1 MKLSIVI
8 TGSEFVSGTKQDTNS
23 VFFAKEAF
31 EKGLDV
37 SSIHICKDD
46 IDEIS
51 HTIKHALELN
61 DIVIVSGGLG
71 PTFDDVTRDA
81 VALAVN
87 EKLVYDDD
95 WLEYLKKDYQIRNV
109 EFNTQRMKM
118 ALRLENSKPIPNKIG
133 KALGFIY
140 QKGNKTILVLPG
152 IPSEAKE
159 MFNSALNALGYD
171 KKLREV
177 FLLRTFG
184 LKESDVSELV
194 KKFDGVFLNVSAK
207 GTDVYTSKDNYE
219 TIKQILGTYVY
230 AEGEHEM
237 EEIVGNLLKKH
248 SLTVSTAE
256 SSTGGLIISRLI
268 NIAGSSD
275 YTCGGVVSYSNE
287 AKMNILGVKKH
298 TLDNFGAV
306 SCQTAQEMLFGAK
319 KLFNSDIVVC
329 DTGIAGPTGATLEKS
344 VGLHYIGIMFKDK
357 VDIYK
362 EIYQAD
368 RNNTRLYISQYALNL
383 IRMSI
388 LNFSQI

>member
-1 MKLSIVI
+1 MKVSIVI
-8 TGSEFVSGTKQDTNS
+8 TGSEFVTGTKHDTNS

-51 HTIKHALELN
+51 HCIKHALAFN

-71 PTFDDVTRDA
+71 PTFDDVTREA
-81 VALAVN
+81 IALVVG

-95 WLEYLKKDYQIRNV
+95 WLEYLKKDYQMRNV
-109 EFNTQRMKM
+109 ELSQTRMKM
-118 ALRLENSKPIPNKIG
+118 ALRLENSKPIHNKLG

-140 QKGNKTILVLPG
+140 QKDNKTIVVLPG

-159 MFNSALNALGYD
+159 MFNDALSWLGYI

-194 KKFDGVFLNVSAK
+194 KKFNGVFLNVSAK
-207 GTDVYTSKDNYE
+207 GTDVYLSKDNYE
-219 TIKQILGTYVY
+219 LIKQMLGTYVY

-256 SSTGGLIISRLI
+256 SSTGGLIAARLI

-275 YTCGGVVSYSNE
+275 YCYGGVVSYSNK
-287 AKMNILGVKKH
+287 AKMNILGVNKY
-298 TLDNFGAV
+298 TLERSGAV
-306 SCQTAQEMLFGAK
+306 SKQTAQEMLLGAK

-329 DTGIAGPTGATLEKS
+329 DTGIAGPGGATLEKC

-357 VDIYK
+357 ISIHK

-383 IRMSI
+383 IRLSM
-388 LNFSQI
+388 LNLSKL